1 MQTTPEQPLRVAVV
15 GAGPA
20 AFYVVQH
27 LLQGK
32 GLQLRVDMFERLPTP
47 YGLVRHGVAPDHQKI
62 KTVTAVYQKLGQ
74 RPEFRFFG
82 NVEFGTD
89 LSLDDL
95 LGHYHQ
101 VVFATG
107 AQTDRRLGIPG
118 EDLPGSHPATEF
130 VAWYNGHPDYARLAF
145 DLGCRSAVVIG
156 AGNVAVD
163 VARILCRTPDELA
176 RTDIADYALEA
187 LGRSRIEEVSLVG
200 RRGPAQAAFTNPEVR
215 ELGELEGAEPLTL
228 PDEVELDPLTREALD
243 RDEDKTVRRKVEILQ
258 GYASRREP
266 RPRRLWL
273 RFLLSPTEILAGP
286 DGRVAGVR
294 FVRNVLC
301 PGGDSELKAR
311 ATDTFEELPAG
322 LVFRSVGYR
331 GVPLPGLPFR
341 DDMGTIPAAA
351 GRVLAA
357 PGGAP
362 LRGVCDRHQQARR
375 GRDRGVDARGRRA
388 RGGLRRVGPLDRV
401 TPRRAPG
408 PPRQLR
414 RVAAHRRRRD
424 RARCTPGPPARE
436 VHRPAEPAVLPRGVT
451 SGALRG
457 CNPGAGPYLGPT
469 DPQRG
474 RTRVHWRRHREN
486 ACRSPT
492 EP

>member
-187 LGRSRIEEVSLVG
+187 LGRSRIVEVSLVG
-200 RRGPAQAAFTNPEVR
+200 RRGPAQAAVTNPEVR

-362 LRGVCDRHQQARR
+362 LRGVYVAGWIKR
-375 GRDRGVDARGRRA
+375 GPSGVIGTNKPDAAETVASMLEDVARGAVSAASARSIESLLAERRVRPVSFDEWLRIDAAEIA
-388 RGGLRRVGPLDRV
+388 RGAPLGRPRVKFTDR
-401 TPRRAPG
+401 
-408 PPRQLR
+408 QSL
-414 RVAAHRRRRD
+414 
-424 RARCTPGPPARE
+424 
-436 VHRPAEPAVLPRGVT
+436 L
-451 SGALRG
+451 SSLGA
-457 CNPGAGPYLGPT
+457 
-469 DPQRG
+469 
-474 RTRVHWRRHREN
+474 
-486 ACRSPT
+486 
-492 EP
+492 